1 MTLVC
6 RLFVYIWFLGTLPHR
21 ALPPGLHWETE
32 VAHSACVN
40 PICKPIFV
48 CFSVDFNLNLSI
60 PLVKFTVHMEQLL
73 HIKHYAGGCQST
85 RHTTNSSHS
94 HLVTQL
100 TRHSQFVTRST
111 RHTVNSSHQ
120 STRHQKLTT
129 SWLWQ
134 SQLQF
139 SYNYNSKNLIV
150 YVIISSH

>member
-21 ALPPGLHWETE
+21 ALPPGLHWETD

-111 RHTVNSSHQ
+111 RHTVNSSHGQ
-120 STRHQKLTT
+120 LVTPVNLSPKTHHELTDNH
-129 SWLWQ
+129 
-134 SQLQF
+134 
-139 SYNYNSKNLIV
+139 NYNSATTTIQRTW
-150 YVIISSH
+150 